1 MASSPL
7 LRKSHSDRCAKRD
20 PRARRG
26 RPMISRADMQ
36 IFRQTV
42 PPLRRSRSDRCA
54 RRDSRA
60 RRVRRMINR
69 ADMQIFRQTA
79 PPLRRSHSDRCA
91 QRDPRARRAR
101 QRTSRAAMQL
111 PHPGDNEWW
120 WHPHDTLP
128 QSRQALRG
136 NTRWRFAIGVDQEAA
151 AADGAVRL
159 SVARHLSRS
168 SVICVTV
175 AEMRRA

>member
-1 MASSPL
+1 MREARPPRAILTSRAAMRTSLIVERDPATLNRGARTCHPPL
-7 LRKSHSDRCAKRD
+7 RRSHSDRCAERD
-20 PRARRG
+20 PRAG
-26 RPMISRADMQ
+26 RVRQMTSCAAMC
-36 IFRQTV
+36 IFRQT
-42 PPLRRSRSDRCA
+42 
-54 RRDSRA
+54 
-60 RRVRRMINR
+60 
-69 ADMQIFRQTA
+69 F

-136 NTRWRFAIGVDQEAA
+136 NTRWRFAIGGTRKPLPPTTPFAC
-151 AADGAVRL
+151 
-159 SVARHLSRS
+159 RS
-168 SVICVTV
+168 LATCLVHP
-175 AEMRRA
+175 